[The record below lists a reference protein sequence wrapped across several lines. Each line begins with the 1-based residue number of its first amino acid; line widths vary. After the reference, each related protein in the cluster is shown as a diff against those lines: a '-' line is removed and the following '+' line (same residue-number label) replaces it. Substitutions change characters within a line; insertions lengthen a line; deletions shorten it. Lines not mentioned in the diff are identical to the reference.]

1 MYRCVA
7 TRRYSGYNTYNNM
20 RETVYMEVD
29 FYPRSTDGGY
39 YGRDYSGYF
48 NNRYDRYDGYRRPY
62 YGYAYA
68 KTSEDTAVVENKEEK
83 NREDSKE

>member
-1 MYRCVA
+1 
-7 TRRYSGYNTYNNM
+7 M